1 MKVGDKVILSAVGME
16 RYVDEPINP
25 RNTLGELVEIDS
37 DYDGDF
43 DYYVVWCNGE
53 TNVYMRDDL
62 QVIQC

>member
-16 RYVDEPINP
+16 RYMDEPVNP
-25 RNTLGELVEIDS
+25 RNTMGEVVDF
-37 DYDGDF
+37 DYDVYF

-62 QVIQC
+62 QVIKC

>member
-1 MKVGDKVILSAVGME
+1 MQVGDKVILSAVGME
-16 RYVDEPINP
+16 RYIDEPDNT
-25 RNTLGELVEIDS
+25 RNTLGVIVD

-53 TNVYMRDDL
+53 SNVYMRDEL